1 MKIKDLN
8 NHKDAESELLKILSE
23 ELARNIDRE
32 ILKSLGIDSRSTKIK
47 RLLDKFKSFE

>member
-8 NHKDAESELLKILSE
+8 NHVESDILKILSE
-23 ELARNIDRE
+23 ELTREIDKE